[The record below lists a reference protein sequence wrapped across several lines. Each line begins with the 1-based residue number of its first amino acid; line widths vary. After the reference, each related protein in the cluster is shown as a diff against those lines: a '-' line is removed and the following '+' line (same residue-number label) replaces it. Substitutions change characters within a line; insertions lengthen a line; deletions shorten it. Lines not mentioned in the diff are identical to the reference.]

1 MTRQEYK
8 QKLMRKIIFT
18 HKIKDKDIIKEL
30 KNASF
35 EDTTLLHIQMRPLPR
50 TLKQH
55 NSQFI
60 WIKRHCDYAIRYKR
74 ECSNKLTNLKNE
86 YSKFIKENKI
96 KNTNDFTPE
105 QYTKYRLLL
114 ELISLEEQNL
124 ETAKDSII
132 DLNGKLEYICDYYD
146 RINLPL
152 SEFASLCGI
161 NYVSAKLNIK
171 DETDDTEDHKY
182 WNYLFNG
189 IEDSREDTGWKS
201 NRNGI
206 PIFHLTTQNFMI
218 MMERNKELKDKVDD
232 YVMHTMGMAKG
243 AMKFKTDDEGNQ
255 ILEKYYHPLKVIK

>member
-8 QKLMRKIIFT
+8 QKLMMKIIFT
-18 HKIKDKDIIKEL
+18 HKIKDKEIIKEL
-30 KNASF
+30 NNASF
-35 EDTTLLHIQMRPLPR
+35 EDTTLLHIQMCPLPR
-50 TLKQH
+50 TLKQY

-60 WIKRHCDYAIRYKR
+60 WIKRHCDYAIKYKR
-74 ECSNKLTNLKNE
+74 ECNSRLTSLKNDC
-86 YSKFIKENKI
+86 SKFIKENGI

-105 QYTKYRLLL
+105 LYTKYMLLS
-114 ELISLEEQNL
+114 EMISLEEQNL
-124 ETAKDSII
+124 ETVKDSII

-146 RINLPL
+146 MINLPL

-161 NYVSAKLNIK
+161 NYVNAKLNIK
-171 DETDDTEDHKY
+171 DELDDTEDHKH

-201 NRNGI
+201 NRNGM

-243 AMKFKTDDEGNQ
+243 AMKFKTDEEGNQ
-255 ILEKYYHPLKVIK
+255 ILEKYYPPLKVVK